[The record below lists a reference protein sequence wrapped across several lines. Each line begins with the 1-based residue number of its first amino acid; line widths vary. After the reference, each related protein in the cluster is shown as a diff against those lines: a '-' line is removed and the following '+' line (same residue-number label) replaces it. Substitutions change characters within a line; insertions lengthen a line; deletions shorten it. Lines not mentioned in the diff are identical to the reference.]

1 MGGVRS
7 QFNVSIVSPHTRIT
21 KTTVLIQTDVLSAG
35 ACAPARE
42 GIVMKIEKCCR
53 FGALHVLVLAALVG
67 CGAAAEPEIGAPAPL
82 VTVVTVAPTRLD
94 LTEDLP
100 ARVAPVRI
108 AEIRP
113 QVSGIVQRR
122 LFEQGADVRAG
133 QHLFE
138 IDPAPFHAE
147 EETAAA
153 ALQRAEAALA
163 RASTHAERLEPL
175 VKADAISRQVYDDAV
190 SQRQQAVADVAQAR
204 ATLSRRRLDL
214 KFATVESPISG
225 RIDQA
230 LVTEGALVSS
240 SDSMP
245 MARVQ
250 QIDQVYV
257 DVRRPAS
264 SLEALHEAMAEQPS
278 PQGGLLV
285 SILRSDGSPYE
296 VTGRILFS
304 GINVDASTGDLL
316 LRVLVNNPQQRLL
329 PGMFVRAR
337 VPRASYPHAI
347 LVPQQAVVRIDG
359 KPHVWTVDDSDKA
372 RFVAVELGEVS
383 EGQYR
388 IGSGLSAGQ
397 RVVVA
402 GTERLAED
410 VQVKV
415 QESQALAPA
424 EAAALAR

>member
-1 MGGVRS
+1 MPV
-7 QFNVSIVSPHTRIT
+7 Q
-21 KTTVLIQTDVLSAG
+21 
-35 ACAPARE
+35 E
-42 GIVMKIEKCCR
+42 GIVMKIERRCR
-53 FGALHVLVLAALVG
+53 MRGLPVLRLAAVAVITTLVG
-67 CGAAAEPEIGAPAPL
+67 CGPAAEQGMSTPTPQ
-82 VTVVTVAPTRLD
+82 VTVITVAPTRLE

-113 QVSGIVQRR
+113 QVSGIVRRR
-122 LFEQGADVRAG
+122 LFDQGADVRAG
-133 QHLFE
+133 QPLFE
-138 IDPAPFHAE
+138 IDPSPFRAE

-190 SQRQQAVADVAQAR
+190 SQRQQAAADVAQAR

-214 KFATVESPISG
+214 KFAMVESPIAG

-230 LVTEGALVSS
+230 LVTEGALVAS
-240 SDSMP
+240 SDSTP

-264 SLEALHEAMAEQPS
+264 SLDALHEAMAAQPS
-278 PQGGLLV
+278 RNGGLSV

-304 GINVDASTGDLL
+304 GINVDAGTGDLL
-316 LRVLVNNPQQRLL
+316 LRVLVSNPQQRLL

-337 VPRASYPHAI
+337 VPRANYAEAI
-347 LVPQQAVVRIDG
+347 MVPQQAVVRVDG
-359 KPHVWTVDDSDKA
+359 KPHVWTVDDSAKA
-372 RFVAVELGEVS
+372 RLVAVELGEVS
-383 EGQYR
+383 EGRYR
-388 IGSGLSAGQ
+388 IGSGLRAGQ

-402 GTERLAED
+402 GIERLAED
-410 VQVKV
+410 ALVET
-415 QESQALAPA
+415 QEQQAPA
-424 EAAALAR
+424 PAGASAPAR

>member
-1 MGGVRS
+1 
-7 QFNVSIVSPHTRIT
+7 
-21 KTTVLIQTDVLSAG
+21 
-35 ACAPARE
+35 
-42 GIVMKIEKCCR
+42 
-53 FGALHVLVLAALVG
+53 
-67 CGAAAEPEIGAPAPL
+67 
-82 VTVVTVAPTRLD
+82 

-113 QVSGIVQRR
+113 QVSGIVRRR
-122 LFEQGADVRAG
+122 LFDQGADVRAG
-133 QHLFE
+133 QPLFE
-138 IDPAPFHAE
+138 IDPSPFRAE

-190 SQRQQAVADVAQAR
+190 SQRQQAAADVAQAR

-214 KFATVESPISG
+214 KFAMVESPIAG

-230 LVTEGALVSS
+230 LVTEGALVAS
-240 SDSMP
+240 SDSTP

-264 SLEALHEAMAEQPS
+264 SLDALHEAMAAQPS
-278 PQGGLLV
+278 RNGGLSV

-304 GINVDASTGDLL
+304 GINVDAGTGDLL
-316 LRVLVNNPQQRLL
+316 LRVLVSNPQQRLL

-337 VPRASYPHAI
+337 VPRANYAEAI
-347 LVPQQAVVRIDG
+347 MVPQQAVVRVDG
-359 KPHVWTVDDSDKA
+359 KPHVWTVDDSAKA
-372 RFVAVELGEVS
+372 RLVAVELGEVS
-383 EGQYR
+383 EGRYR
-388 IGSGLSAGQ
+388 IGSGLRAGQ

-402 GTERLAED
+402 GIERLAED
-410 VQVKV
+410 ALVET
-415 QESQALAPA
+415 QEQQAPA
-424 EAAALAR
+424 PAGASAPAR

>member
-1 MGGVRS
+1 
-7 QFNVSIVSPHTRIT
+7 
-21 KTTVLIQTDVLSAG
+21 
-35 ACAPARE
+35 
-42 GIVMKIEKCCR
+42 MKIEKWCR
-53 FGALHVLVLAALVG
+53 SGGLHVLVLAVLVG
-67 CGAAAEPEIGAPAPL
+67 CGSAAEPELSAPVPL
-82 VTVVTVAPTRLD
+82 VTVMAVVPTRLE

-113 QVSGIVQRR
+113 QVSGIVRRR
-122 LFEQGADVRAG
+122 LFEQGADVHAG
-133 QHLFE
+133 QPLFE
-138 IDPAPFHAE
+138 IDPSPFRAE

-175 VKADAISRQVYDDAV
+175 VMADAISRQVYDDAV
-190 SQRQQAVADVAQAR
+190 SQRLQAAADVAQAR

-214 KFATVESPISG
+214 KFATVESPIAG

-230 LVTEGALVSS
+230 MVTEGALVAS
-240 SDSMP
+240 SDSTP

-264 SLEALHEAMAEQPS
+264 SLDALHEAMAAQPS
-278 PQGGLLV
+278 RNGGLPV
-285 SILRSDGSPYE
+285 SILRGDGSPYE

-304 GINVDASTGDLL
+304 GINVDVGTGDLL

-337 VPRASYPHAI
+337 VPRASYAEA
-347 LVPQQAVVRIDG
+347 LTVQQQAVVRIDG
-359 KPHVWTVDDSDKA
+359 KPHVWTVDKSAKA
-372 RFVAVELGEVS
+372 RLVTVELGELS
-383 EGQYR
+383 DGKYR
-388 IGSGLSAGQ
+388 IRSGLSPWQ
-397 RVVVA
+397 KVVVT
-402 GTERLAED
+402 GMERLAEG
-410 VQVKV
+410 VQVEPRE
-415 QESQALAPA
+415 QQAPA
-424 EAAALAR
+424 HAHAATSAR

>member
-1 MGGVRS
+1 
-7 QFNVSIVSPHTRIT
+7 
-21 KTTVLIQTDVLSAG
+21 
-35 ACAPARE
+35 
-42 GIVMKIEKCCR
+42 MKIERRCR
-53 FGALHVLVLAALVG
+53 MRGLPVLRLAAAAVVTALVG
-67 CGAAAEPEIGAPAPL
+67 CGPAAEQGMSTPTPQ
-82 VTVVTVAPTRLD
+82 VTVITVAPTRLE

-113 QVSGIVQRR
+113 QVSGIVRRR
-122 LFEQGADVRAG
+122 LFDQGADVRAG
-133 QHLFE
+133 QPLFE
-138 IDPAPFHAE
+138 IDPSPFRAE

-190 SQRQQAVADVAQAR
+190 SQRQQAAADVAQAR

-214 KFATVESPISG
+214 KFAMVESPIAG

-230 LVTEGALVSS
+230 LVTEGALVAS
-240 SDSMP
+240 SDSTP

-257 DVRRPAS
+257 DVRRPVS
-264 SLEALHEAMAEQPS
+264 SLDALHEAMAAQPS
-278 PQGGLLV
+278 RNGGLSV

-304 GINVDASTGDLL
+304 GINVDAGTGDLL

-337 VPRASYPHAI
+337 VPRANYAEAI
-347 LVPQQAVVRIDG
+347 MVPQQAVVRVDG
-359 KPHVWTVDDSDKA
+359 KPHVWTVDGSAKA
-372 RFVAVELGEVS
+372 RLVAVELGEVS
-383 EGQYR
+383 EGRYR

-397 RVVVA
+397 QVVVA
-402 GTERLAED
+402 GIERLAED
-410 VQVKV
+410 
-415 QESQALAPA
+415 ALVETQPPQAPA
-424 EAAALAR
+424 PADAAAPAR